1 MILVIS
7 WASIGN
13 GVLHT
18 SFPACL
24 RGYSMSTE
32 KITEVLKRHTDELM
46 SVPGVVGVAE
56 GEFQGSPCIKVFV
69 MDKTQELLR
78 QIPETIEGFLLQIE
92 ESGEFRTL
100 GT

>member
-1 MILVIS
+1 MS
-7 WASIGN
+7 
-13 GVLHT
+13 

-32 KITEVLKRHTDELM
+32 KIREVLKRHTDELM
-46 SVPGVVGVAE
+46 SVRGVVGVAE
-56 GEFQGSPCIKVFV
+56 GEFQGRPCIKVFV

-92 ESGEFRTL
+92 ESGEFRAL